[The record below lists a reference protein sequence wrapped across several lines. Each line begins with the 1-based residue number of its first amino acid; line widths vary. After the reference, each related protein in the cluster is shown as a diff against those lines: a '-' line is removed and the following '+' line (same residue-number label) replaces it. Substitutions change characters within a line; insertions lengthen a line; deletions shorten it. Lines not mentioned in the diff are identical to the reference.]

1 MAEIASNN
9 VTSQVMTTLG
19 AGSGLNIT
27 KLAEDLT
34 AVEKEPK
41 QAKIE
46 AGVTATEAKISAYG
60 LISYQLG
67 LLQTAFESLND
78 ADEIAQP
85 SGVSSNTAVIIKNIV
100 FIYYFNILM
109 RNIFLTK

>member
-46 AGVTATEAKISAYG
+46 SGSRRQK
-60 LISYQLG
+60 QK
-67 LLQTAFESLND
+67 F
-78 ADEIAQP
+78 QP
-85 SGVSSNTAVIIKNIV
+85 MV
-100 FIYYFNILM
+100 
-109 RNIFLTK
+109 